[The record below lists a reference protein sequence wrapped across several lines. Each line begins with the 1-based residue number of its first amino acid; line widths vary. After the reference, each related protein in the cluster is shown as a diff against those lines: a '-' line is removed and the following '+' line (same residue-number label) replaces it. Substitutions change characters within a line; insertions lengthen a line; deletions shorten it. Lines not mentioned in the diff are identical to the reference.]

1 MYKASLQARGEKNQG
16 EGETGRRP
24 VGSSGGDVQGALPE
38 VGVMSAQAGGRT
50 SRKEGGLPL
59 GTEVERRLQ
68 ALDPG
73 RR

>member
-1 MYKASLQARGEKNQG
+1 M
-16 EGETGRRP
+16 
-24 VGSSGGDVQGALPE
+24 QGALPE

-73 RR
+73 RRWPLGTRTHASP